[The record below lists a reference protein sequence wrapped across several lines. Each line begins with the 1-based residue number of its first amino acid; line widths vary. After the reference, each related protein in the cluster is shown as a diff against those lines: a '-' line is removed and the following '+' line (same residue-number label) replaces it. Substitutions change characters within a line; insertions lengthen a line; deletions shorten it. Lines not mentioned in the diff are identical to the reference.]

1 MLNIYVKEKDI
12 SKNNFI
18 EFNDDQ
24 FYLDLEKGLHNKHL
38 DIIKKIVK
46 RIDNSTVINNTS
58 AKNEN
63 DEIFD
68 ITKISTGAKTV
79 INTFIHPESIV
90 STIECGN
97 NALLAIFEFITNGN
111 IYLPYL
117 PSFEKDIIFNGKII
131 VGNKSANINKLS
143 DIYNERDKIY
153 G

>member
-24 FYLDLEKGLHNKHL
+24 FYLDLEKGLHSKHL

-79 INTFIHPESIV
+79 INAYIHPESVI

-117 PSFEKDIIFNGKII
+117 PSFEKDITFNGKII